1 MTKNASDIRS
11 TLNDLIETLK
21 DGEEGF
27 RTAAQKVKDSTL
39 RGQFR
44 SLANQR
50 AAFANELQSEVAAT
64 GGDPAVSGSTT
75 GAIHRGWIGLK
86 AALTGRDDHAILAEA
101 ERGED
106 SAVKNYREALNRDLP
121 AGIGDVVDR
130 QYRQIMTAHHQI
142 RAIREGSYSG
152 TATAG
157 TTRTY

>member
-21 DGEEGF
+21 DGEECF

-44 SLANQR
+44 SLASQR

-101 ERGED
+101 ERDDD
-106 SAVKNYREALNRDLP
+106 SAVKNYREALNRHLP

-142 RAIREGSYSG
+142 RALREGSYSG